1 MLRPLFAFFRAS
13 PSLSQG
19 QASAVAD
26 RLSWRVFRGHRSRWH
41 RARRS
46 RRYARRCCAQPTPH
60 ACAPPARSPR
70 IPRSLSLRRRGA
82 RENVASLGTSRRF
95 SQPHIRRSTRSV
107 ARRSISATVVG
118 RPSMDFATND
128 RARARRSSGL
138 RPRPPL
144 GGGTKASRQ
153 IVSSTWI
160 NRSSASVSGSSSS
173 RIQGNR
179 AVWIRFHRAI
189 VLSCGSAILL
199 PMRGRRIHQPRRF
212 AQCRIETGRG
222 KQIYLLVI
230 LLNYTL
236 SVPAHFLKS

>member
-1 MLRPLFAFFRAS
+1 MALRFCVTCRSRRVGSFGRSS
-13 PSLSQG
+13 PFSGFPS
-19 QASAVAD
+19 AAADRPAVAD
-26 RLSWRVFRGHRSRWH
+26 RPSWRAFRGHRSRWH

-46 RRYARRCCAQPTPH
+46 RRYARRCCARSAPH
-60 ACAPPARSPR
+60 ACAPPVRSPR

-118 RPSMDFATND
+118 RPSMAFATND

-144 GGGTKASRQ
+144 GGGGTKASKR

-179 AVWIRFHRAI
+179 AVWIRFHRVI
-189 VLSCGSAILL
+189 VLSCGSAIML
-199 PMRGRRIHQPRRF
+199 PMRRRRIHQPRLF

-222 KQIYLLVI
+222 K
-230 LLNYTL
+230 
-236 SVPAHFLKS
+236 